1 MTIIVAATDEQW
13 AELTGPQTDIK
24 WQRVDESRD
33 FFQHKNADAFFSLK
47 DNSILLEFAILQK
60 PVFINAVIQTLK
72 ESGAP
77 ANVLRINGWTTFLI
91 RSNWEIAGSI
101 NDDTVSVLQALNKK
115 INTTADE
122 PGFISARVISMIIN
136 EAYFAVEDNV
146 SSKQEIDTAMKLGTN
161 YPYGPFEWAA
171 LIGTE
176 NILAL
181 LQKLNETDARYQPAE
196 LLYKEVNE
204 NK

>member
-1 MTIIVAATDEQW
+1 
-13 AELTGPQTDIK
+13 
-24 WQRVDESRD
+24 
-33 FFQHKNADAFFSLK
+33 
-47 DNSILLEFAILQK
+47 
-60 PVFINAVIQTLK
+60 AVIQTLK

-161 YPYGPFEWAA
+161 YPYGPFEWAE
-171 LIGTE
+171 LIGTQ